1 MIGIYLNLE
10 EIELILTML
19 IDEKQKLARL
29 KENQR
34 LNLLHPSSI
43 EITRKT
49 IQVENLIKEILYW
62 VTNDSQKNE
71 KVSQV
76 QNNS

>member
-10 EIELILTML
+10 EIELILTKL

-34 LNLLHPSSI
+34 LNLLNPSTM
-43 EITRKT
+43 ENDRKL

-62 VTNDSQKNE
+62 VKNNSQKNE